1 VKESND
7 HFSIKKHQEKAVLQK
22 LEQSLKNLRVVDVEL
37 LITAARMN
45 HLGKSAAFHHLSQ
58 SAASTAI
65 QRVESAFGSS
75 LCTHEK
81 RRFCLTREG
90 QILLPRL
97 ELWVKQLRDLVVCRE
112 QIPLRLVTT
121 HAIAQIAV
129 PALLSM
135 DLIDFQHMRPD
146 HGHAAVLQGKVDMAL
161 VLDNAPWKGVS
172 AVELGHG
179 HFQLYSKN
187 KNTSLK
193 PVLLPEDQMEVLS
206 LQQSWLK
213 THGYSLAI
221 KSRIPSWSL
230 IAQICAESEEIGFLP
245 DFLARKFGLHPVSWQ
260 PTVSSYRVLAIYRH
274 EESLQ
279 ERFDRLISALR
290 GVFGVFRNI

>member
-1 VKESND
+1 M
-7 HFSIKKHQEKAVLQK
+7 I
-22 LEQSLKNLRVVDVEL
+22 
-37 LITAARMN
+37 I
-45 HLGKSAAFHHLSQ
+45 
-58 SAASTAI
+58 
-65 QRVESAFGSS
+65 
-75 LCTHEK
+75 
-81 RRFCLTREG
+81 
-90 QILLPRL
+90 
-97 ELWVKQLRDLVVCRE
+97 

-193 PVLLPEDQMEVLS
+193 SVLLPEDQMEVLS
-206 LQQSWLK
+206 LQQSWFEA
-213 THGYSLAI
+213 HGYPLSV

-230 IAQICAESEEIGFLP
+230 IAQICAESEEVGFLP
-245 DFLARKFGLHPVSWQ
+245 DFLACKFGLHPVSWQ
-260 PTVSSYRVLAIYRH
+260 PTVFSYRVLAIYRQ
-274 EESLQ
+274 EEGLQ
-279 ERFDRLISALR
+279 ERFDRLIGALR
-290 GVFGVFRNI
+290 GVFGIDLSKVR

>member
-1 VKESND
+1 MKELND
-7 HFSIKKHQEKAVLQK
+7 HFIFEKDREKLFLQT
-22 LEQSLKNLRVVDVEL
+22 LEQSLKNLRVVDVGL
-37 LITAARMN
+37 FITAASMN
-45 HLGKSAAFHHLSQ
+45 HLGKAAAFYHLSQ

-65 QRVESAFGSS
+65 CRVEAAFGSS

-97 ELWVKQLRDLVVCRE
+97 ELWIKQLRELVVSQD

-129 PALLSM
+129 PALLSL

-146 HGHAAVLQGKVDMAL
+146 RAYAAILQGRADIAL
-161 VLDNAPWKGVS
+161 VLDNAPWKGVL
-172 AVELGHG
+172 AAELGKG
-179 HFQLYSKN
+179 HFQLYSKCQN
-187 KNTSLK
+187 ASLK
-193 PVLLPEDQMEVLS
+193 PVLLPEEQIEVLA
-206 LQQSWLK
+206 LQQGWFDA
-213 THGYSLAI
+213 HGYLLPV

-245 DFLARKFGLHPVSWQ
+245 DFLARKFSLHPVSWQ
-260 PTVSSYRVLAIYRH
+260 PAFSSYRVLAIYRH
-274 EESLQ
+274 DTSLQ
-279 ERFDRLISALR
+279 ERFDRLIEVLR
-290 GVFGVFRNI
+290 GVFQVLN